1 MKHVECVRGWGI
13 TVRSRTDRAACR
25 CVIAAIAVIIV
36 FILCAGCLP
45 VCAESEASASVADS
59 AADSDKTSFEENYID
74 TERIAP
80 DFWDILKEN
89 RHTVGWLRVSDFVD
103 HPVVQ
108 LDNDFYL
115 HHDFYGN
122 PDRNGT
128 LFVNEYNTLEPRDW
142 LVLIHGHHM
151 SSGKMF
157 GQLMQY
163 EDFSYVCEHP
173 VIMFRTIYDEE
184 EVYYVPVMA
193 LNVSQQDSHSDFYN
207 VMDPWN
213 FFYEEETRLKEDGA
227 AAKEQADSGAESVS
241 ADSGAEV
248 VQEADSGPEESEYY
262 RMQGSEESAGSP
274 VVEPAGSM
282 ASAGLLSTGN
292 VVESTEELPG
302 LAEDSVVSSVFT
314 APGIASFP
322 ATDEYDELEL
332 ISRIEQR
339 KADYL
344 ADLEERAVWTGP
356 FRAETSDDLLM
367 LITCSYYQPEGRF
380 LLLCRR
386 LREGETPEGIE
397 DVFRESAG

>member
-1 MKHVECVRGWGI
+1 M
-13 TVRSRTDRAACR
+13 RSRMDRAVCR
-25 CVIAAIAVIIV
+25 FSIAAAAMIMA
-36 FILCAGCLP
+36 FILCAGCLT
-45 VCAESEASASVADS
+45 VYAESEGSASVADS

-108 LDNDFYL
+108 LDNDYYL
-115 HHDFYGN
+115 HHDFYGT

-163 EDFSYVCEHP
+163 EDFSYVREHP

-193 LNVSQQDSHSDFYN
+193 LNVSQQDSHPDFYN

-213 FFYEEETRLKEDGA
+213 FFYEEEMRLKEDGE
-227 AAKEQADSGAESVS
+227 AAKEKADSGAEAESAEEQADSGAEAGTMPGAESVS
-241 ADSGAEV
+241 AGEKADSGAEA
-248 VQEADSGPEESEYY
+248 ESSEELADSGAEA
-262 RMQGSEESAGSP
+262 ESAE
-274 VVEPAGSM
+274 EPENSVAGEQGEGAESM
-282 ASAGLLSTGN
+282 G
-292 VVESTEELPG
+292 ELP
-302 LAEDSVVSSVFT
+302 AVQTEDSAPLSVFT

-397 DVFRESAG
+397 DVFRGSAG